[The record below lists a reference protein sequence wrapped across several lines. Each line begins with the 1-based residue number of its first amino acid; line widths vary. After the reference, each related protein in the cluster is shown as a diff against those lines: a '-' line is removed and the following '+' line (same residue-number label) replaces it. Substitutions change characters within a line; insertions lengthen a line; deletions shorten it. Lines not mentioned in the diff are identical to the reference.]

1 MGDECEPIY
10 LCMRD
15 YSTLIDSTGSSD
27 ANEAVSLEL
36 VEADSNALRT
46 ISRFHPKFTYPI
58 FGEEERIFGYK
69 GLDITFRFAA
79 HDLRPNCVISYEHRF
94 PAIAD
99 TAALDIRD
107 ALQDYIPAGLSFTVR
122 NDALHS
128 C

>member
-1 MGDECEPIY
+1 
-10 LCMRD
+10 MRD
-15 YSTLIDSTGSSD
+15 DLTLTVSTGSSD
-27 ANEAVSLEL
+27 ANEAVCIEL
-36 VEADSNALRT
+36 VEADTNALRNVH
-46 ISRFHPKFTYPI
+46 RFHPKFTYPI

-79 HDLRPNCVISYEHRF
+79 HDLHPNCVISYDHKF

-107 ALQDYIPAGLSFTVR
+107 ALKDFIPAGLSYTIR
-122 NDALHS
+122 SDALHI

>member
-1 MGDECEPIY
+1 MHDDS
-10 LCMRD
+10 M
-15 YSTLIDSTGSSD
+15 LIDPTGSSD
-27 ANEAVSLEL
+27 ANEAVSIEL
-36 VEADSNALRT
+36 VEADNNALRT
-46 ISRFHPKFTYPI
+46 VHRFHPKFTYPI

-79 HDLRPNCVISYEHRF
+79 HDLRPNCVISYDRRF

-107 ALQDYIPAGLSFTVR
+107 ALKDYIPAGLSYTISIGTVYT
-122 NDALHS
+122 